1 MQIRELSKPVTS
13 KKLNESLAK
22 KFGYQLNLAKFTEAQ
37 LEDVRNKLRTD
48 MSQLEVNESFD
59 NLQEHPAYQKTRALL
74 DVINQEIMEREEG
87 KCADCGHNPC
97 ECDEHAEHDHK
108 AEKKESMRKKLQAE
122 KMTEKAMEHSV
133 PANWIRSAIQR
144 IELGESDEEE
154 LTAELTTRY
163 DLNENTAN
171 YIVYLAEGE
180 QDKAEIIMAT
190 KDMVDRI
197 TGWLEDTAQLKT
209 ENLLEL
215 TDSIREALGNDVA
228 QQYSEQVKSA
238 LEAVF
243 GALEQS
249 RGGLQGALALVSG
262 GEAPTMG
269 APAGAMGAEPAMG
282 GAPMDA
288 GAGLPPEEEEA
299 PMAGGAAGR
308 EKRESVDYS
317 RRLGILLNSKK
328 K

>member
-1 MQIRELSKPVTS
+1 M
-13 KKLNESLAK
+13 KKNKNESK
-22 KFGYQLNLAKFTEAQ
+22 IYFTS
-37 LEDVRNKLRTD
+37 LV
-48 MSQLEVNESFD
+48 
-59 NLQEHPAYQKTRALL
+59 QKA
-74 DVINQEIMEREEG
+74 REQSIP
-87 KCADCGHNPC
+87 D
-97 ECDEHAEHDHK
+97 
-108 AEKKESMRKKLQAE
+108 S
-122 KMTEKAMEHSV
+122 
-133 PANWIRSAIQR
+133 WIKSAIER
-144 IELGESDEEE
+144 INLGESSQQE
-154 LTAELTTRY
+154 LKAELVTRY
-163 DLNENTAN
+163 DLHESVAN
-171 YIVYLAEGE
+171 HVVFLSESE
-180 QDKAEIIMAT
+180 QTKAEIIMAT

-243 GALEQS
+243 SALEQS